1 LQQGTQT
8 NKKQKMKKLKF
19 TNALA
24 IALSASL
31 FLVSCSDKDT
41 ATPNPE
47 GGGELENNATLTGDI
62 SKNTTLV
69 KGNTYFLKGGVHVVG
84 GAVLTIEE
92 GVTVKSDPTDG
103 SVAYLLIDPNSKIEA
118 VGTAEAPIVFT
129 SGKANPAAQDWGGL
143 ILTGKAPIN
152 VQGSGGTAASEMG
165 QGISYGGTDANHSSG
180 TLKYVRVEYTGK
192 VATSEKE
199 HNGFTF
205 EGVGA
210 GTTVEHIAVYH
221 GGDDGIEFF
230 GGTVNV
236 KYAVVYGAQD
246 DSFDWTYGWKGKGQ
260 FWVAIQGDIL
270 ADRGIEADNNGSNK
284 TSTPYSEPMLSNV
297 TLVGS
302 LIAKTGDDLESNPES
317 GKTRAIKLREG
328 TKGKLYNFVSYGFS
342 SGVEVEHDET
352 LANVEDGSLIFA
364 NSSVYGP
371 KSWSFKKTDGSS
383 FTGPKSFNQVGDNI
397 ADETVKPSFITDK
410 YVGTTTSTFDPK
422 TLDGWF
428 DSAQYQGAVST
439 SDNWVAKGTWAKTN

>member
-1 LQQGTQT
+1 
-8 NKKQKMKKLKF
+8 MKRVRITKSV
-19 TNALA
+19 A
-24 IALSASL
+24 IALSACVL
-31 FLVSCSDKDT
+31 FASCSKDDN
-41 ATPNPE
+41 TPLPDPGN
-47 GGGELENNATLTGDI
+47 GGVLENNATLTGDI
-62 SKNTTLV
+62 TSNTTLA

-84 GAVLTIEE
+84 GAVLTIQE
-92 GVTVKSDPTDG
+92 GVTVKSDPNDG
-103 SVAYLLIDPNSKIEA
+103 SAAYLLVDPTSKIEA

-129 SGKANPAAQDWGGL
+129 SGKASPQAQDWGGI

-152 VQGSGGTAASEMG
+152 VTGGTALSEMG

-180 TLKYVRVEYTGK
+180 TLKYVRAEYTGK
-192 VATSEKE
+192 KSTSEKE

-210 GTTVEHIAVYH
+210 GTTVENIAVYH

-260 FWVAIQGDIL
+260 FWVAVQGDIL
-270 ADRGIEADNNGSNK
+270 ADRGIEADNNGSNR
-284 TSTPYSEPMLSNV
+284 SASPFSEPTLSNV

-302 LIAKTGDDLESNPES
+302 LIAQTGDDLESNPES

-328 TKGKLYNFVSYGFS
+328 TKGKLYNFVTYGFS

-352 LANVEDGSLIFA
+352 LANMEAGSLIFA
-364 NSSVYGP
+364 NSTVYGP
-371 KSWSFKKTDGSS
+371 KSWSFKNTAGAA
-383 FTGPKSFNQVGDNI
+383 FVGDKLFSAEVSNTVD
-397 ADETVKPSFITDK
+397 ALVKPAFITGK
-410 YVGTTTSTFDPK
+410 YVGTTEANALDPK
-422 TLDGWF
+422 TLDAWF
-428 DSAQYQGAVST
+428 TSAKYQGAVSA
-439 SDNWVAKGTWAKTN
+439 SDNWVAVGNWAKID

>member
-1 LQQGTQT
+1 
-8 NKKQKMKKLKF
+8 MKSFKI

-31 FLVSCSDKDT
+31 LLASCSDKNDDLG
-41 ATPNPE
+41 PVDN
-47 GGGELENNATLTGDI
+47 GGVLKDGATLTGDI
-62 SKNTTLV
+62 SANTTLA

-84 GAVLTIEE
+84 GAVLTIQE
-92 GVTVKSDPTDG
+92 GVTVKSDPNDNST
-103 SVAYLLIDPNSKIEA
+103 AYLLVDPNSKIEA
-118 VGTAEAPIVFT
+118 VGTASAPIVFT
-129 SGKANPAAQDWGGL
+129 SGKPSPKAQDWGGI

-152 VQGSGGTAASEMG
+152 VAGGTAVSEMG

-192 VATSEKE
+192 VSTSEKE

-210 GTTVEHIAVYH
+210 GTKVENIAVYH

-260 FWVAIQGDIL
+260 FWVAVQGNEL
-270 ADRGIEADNNGSNK
+270 ADRGIEADNNGSNR
-284 TSTPYSEPMLSNV
+284 SSAPYSEPTLANV

-302 LIAKTGDDLESNPES
+302 TVAKTGDNPDSPLES

-328 TKGKLYNFVSYGFS
+328 TKGKLYNFVAYGFS
-342 SGVEVEHDET
+342 NGVEVEHDET
-352 LANVEDGSLIFA
+352 LANMEAGSLVFA

-371 KSWSFKKTDGSS
+371 KSWSFKKSDASA
-383 FTGPKSFNQVGDNI
+383 FVGTKLFS
-397 ADETVKPSFITDK
+397 TVVSNVAGAALTPPFITGK
-410 YVGTTTSTFDPK
+410 YIGTTSANAIDSK
-422 TLDGWF
+422 TLDPWF
-428 DSAQYQGAVST
+428 TTANYQGAVQAN
-439 SDNWVAKGTWAKTN
+439 DNWVAVGSWAKID

>member
-1 LQQGTQT
+1 
-8 NKKQKMKKLKF
+8 MKRVRITKSI
-19 TNALA
+19 A
-24 IALSASL
+24 IALSACVL
-31 FLVSCSDKDT
+31 FASCSKDD
-41 ATPNPE
+41 PNPTPE
-47 GGGELENNATLTGDI
+47 PGDGGVLENNATLTGDI
-62 SKNTTLV
+62 TSNTTLA

-84 GAVLTIEE
+84 GAVLTIQE
-92 GVTVKSDPTDG
+92 GVTVKSDPNDG
-103 SVAYLLIDPNSKIEA
+103 SAAYLLIDPSSKIEA

-129 SGKANPAAQDWGGL
+129 SGKANPQAQDWGGI

-152 VQGSGGTAASEMG
+152 VTGGTALSEMG

-180 TLKYVRVEYTGK
+180 TLKYVRAEYTGK
-192 VATSEKE
+192 KSTSEKE

-221 GGDDGIEFF
+221 GGDDGVEFF

-260 FWVAIQGDIL
+260 FWVAVQGDIL
-270 ADRGIEADNNGSNK
+270 ADRGIEADNNGSNR
-284 TSTPYSEPMLSNV
+284 SATPNSEPTLSNV

-302 LIAKTGDDLESNPES
+302 LIAQTGDDLESNPES

-328 TKGKLYNFVSYGFS
+328 TKGKLYNFVTYGFS

-352 LANVEDGSLIFA
+352 LANMEAGSLIFA

-371 KSWSFKKTDGSS
+371 QKTWSFKTTAGTA
-383 FTGPKSFNQVGDNI
+383 FTGDNLFS
-397 ADETVKPSFITDK
+397 AEVSNTVDVLVKPIFITGK
-410 YVGTTTSTFDPK
+410 YVGTTETNALDPK
-422 TLDGWF
+422 TLDAWF
-428 DSAQYQGAVST
+428 TSAKYQGAVSA
-439 SDNWVAKGTWAKTN
+439 SDNWVAVGSWAKVD